1 MPFTKQHSAY
11 AWVVTCILFLINLTF
26 HNLPL
31 HSSYKIH
38 QPFTDYFLRLPY
50 SELLEKRL
58 FRSRANRRLV
68 GSCFGS
74 HDEAG
79 LLAFEALQGL
89 PRPAR
94 GTHGSLKV
102 AAHVLVKPWFA
113 APPPCTFHCF
123 VRKVTKMPIED
134 IHLALAPNPRV
145 LLGSCAP
152 SSAVSVA
159 GGWWVAAVGFVVV
172 LQRYRSCGS
181 WACPG
186 GLVSG
191 WTWVGVAFG
200 GTLRVGSEVS
210 KSCD

>member
-1 MPFTKQHSAY
+1 
-11 AWVVTCILFLINLTF
+11 
-26 HNLPL
+26 
-31 HSSYKIH
+31 
-38 QPFTDYFLRLPY
+38 
-50 SELLEKRL
+50 
-58 FRSRANRRLV
+58 
-68 GSCFGS
+68 
-74 HDEAG
+74 
-79 LLAFEALQGL
+79 
-89 PRPAR
+89 
-94 GTHGSLKV
+94 
-102 AAHVLVKPWFA
+102 
-113 APPPCTFHCF
+113 
-123 VRKVTKMPIED
+123 MPIED

-191 WTWVGVAFG
+191 WTWCWGRIW

>member
-1 MPFTKQHSAY
+1 MKQVCWHSRRSKAY
-11 AWVVTCILFLINLTF
+11 
-26 HNLPL
+26 
-31 HSSYKIH
+31 
-38 QPFTDYFLRLPY
+38 R
-50 SELLEKRL
+50 
-58 FRSRANRRLV
+58 
-68 GSCFGS
+68 G
-74 HDEAG
+74 
-79 LLAFEALQGL
+79 

-123 VRKVTKMPIED
+123 VRKVKKMPIED

-191 WTWVGVAFG
+191 WTWCWGRIWGYLAG
-200 GTLRVGSEVS
+200 WI
-210 KSCD
+210 

>member
-1 MPFTKQHSAY
+1 MRHRKTA
-11 AWVVTCILFLINLTF
+11 C
-26 HNLPL
+26 
-31 HSSYKIH
+31 
-38 QPFTDYFLRLPY
+38 
-50 SELLEKRL
+50 
-58 FRSRANRRLV
+58 
-68 GSCFGS
+68 
-74 HDEAG
+74 
-79 LLAFEALQGL
+79 FEALVLEPHFAQSCARFLLLYGL
-89 PRPAR
+89 LGWR
-94 GTHGSLKV
+94 TSLQCLKV

-123 VRKVTKMPIED
+123 VRKVKKMPIED

-145 LLGSCAP
+145 LLGFCAP

-191 WTWVGVAFG
+191 WTWCWGRIWGYLAG
-200 GTLRVGSEVS
+200 WI
-210 KSCD
+210 